1 MYARLARYA
10 VPSDR
15 IDEAVEGFRT
25 AGAELERLEGF
36 VDGYLLVDPDDGT
49 AMTITLW
56 RDRRA
61 LESSATRAGAMRLRA
76 IRDVDGSC
84 VSVVEYEVPLEWGGH
99 GREAAQGGETNGWT

>member
-25 AGAELERLEGF
+25 AGAELEQLDGF

-49 AMTITLW
+49 AMTLTLW

-99 GREAAQGGETNGWT
+99 ARDAPQAAETNGWT